1 MSPLRGPKSASSSS
15 ASFEPA
21 ALDTCLHRGYYRGV
35 KQITPENPDTSAPF
49 VDLSDAEVQAHAR
62 LKRTNWLLGA
72 SLAAAKAC
80 AIVGVIVF
88 LAHHSIAGA
97 SLFLIDGMLLTMI
110 VVMAYKRM
118 TLTASQPYKDLSDVS

>member
-1 MSPLRGPKSASSSS
+1 MSQR
-15 ASFEPA
+15 
-21 ALDTCLHRGYYRGV
+21 ALDTGATSAYIQAV
-35 KQITPENPDTSAPF
+35 KQITPENPDTSAP
-49 VDLSDAEVQAHAR
+49 VLETDLQEHAR

-88 LAHHSIAGA
+88 LAHHSTAGA
-97 SLFLIDGMLLTMI
+97 SLFLIDGILLTMI